1 MCGVTRC
8 VQASP
13 AVIYIGPG
21 IQRRSFTS
29 CITPKC
35 ISFFIGHSH
44 LWVCHFMIRRFD
56 DPLLL
61 IWYILITMTFI
72 DKMLLL
78 VKSGFF
84 SDLLIIF
91 MFMIHFR
98 RTRFVFTE
106 QRKCFRTPLW
116 LFRHTQR
123 DIFCAYLTCLNVCLP
138 SPSLFS
144 LPPSSPLLFLCLS
157 LSLIL
162 RKSIHFNT
170 VVTCIKGL
178 IHQKCVICDC
188 INLIKYIIRSP

>member
-72 DKMLLL
+72 DKML

-123 DIFCAYLTCLNVCLP
+123 DIFCAYLTCLCLSP
-138 SPSLFS
+138 LPLSLLSPSLLSPPVS
-144 LPPSSPLLFLCLS
+144 LPLPFPHSQKEHTLQHRCHMHQGLDSPKVC
-157 LSLIL
+157 
-162 RKSIHFNT
+162 NM
-170 VVTCIKGL
+170 
-178 IHQKCVICDC
+178 
-188 INLIKYIIRSP
+188 